1 MNNELRKCTDA
12 SDRSGEADADAEVQI
27 VRCEERREVEEM
39 QGETEDS
46 TGDRLS
52 HVAEEAGCMLEAFSF
67 IAVRPSA

>member
-12 SDRSGEADADAEVQI
+12 SDRSGEADAEVQI
-27 VRCEERREVEEM
+27 VRCEEM

-52 HVAEEAGCMLEAFSF
+52 HVAEEAGCMLAAFSF
-67 IAVRPSA
+67 IAVRPSV

>member
-12 SDRSGEADADAEVQI
+12 SDRSGEADAEVQI

-52 HVAEEAGCMLEAFSF
+52 HVAEEAGCMLAAFSF